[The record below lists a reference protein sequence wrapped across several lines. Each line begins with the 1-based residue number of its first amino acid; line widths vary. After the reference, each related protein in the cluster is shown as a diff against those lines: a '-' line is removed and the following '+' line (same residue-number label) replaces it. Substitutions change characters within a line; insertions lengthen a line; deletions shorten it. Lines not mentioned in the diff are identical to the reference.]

1 MKIKDILQNY
11 VNEDGVINFD
21 DLDFDNLDDL
31 VNNEIGKIVSKTRKS
46 ERAKQEVKINENKQ
60 ISDTLEKTNN
70 ELETKVDQMM
80 NAFNQLMNQQQEL
93 VSRDKERELRDL
105 AKENKI
111 NEKVIDMLKGAGA
124 DLSKVD
130 ISDLEDFKMPDIEI
144 GSTPKLEEE
153 AEENKVDRENEKHL
167 KEMILQKV
175 NRKGFT
181 F

>member
-1 MKIKDILQNY
+1 MKIKDILLNY
-11 VNEDGVINFD
+11 VNDEGVINFN
-21 DLDFDNLDDL
+21 DLDFDNLDEV
-31 VNNEIGKIVSKTRKS
+31 VNNEIGKIVSKTRKN
-46 ERAKQEVKINENKQ
+46 ERAKQEIKINENKQ
-60 ISDTLEKTNN
+60 INDTLEQTNN

-93 VSRDKERELRDL
+93 VYRDKERELRDL

-111 NEKVIDMLKGAGA
+111 NEKVIDMLKVAGA

-130 ISDLEDFKMPDIEI
+130 ISDLEDFKMPDIQI
-144 GSTPKLEEE
+144 DSTPQLEEE

-175 NRKGFT
+175 NKKGFT

>member
-11 VNEDGVINFD
+11 VNEDGVIKFD

-93 VSRDKERELRDL
+93 VSRDKERELREL

-144 GSTPKLEEE
+144 GSTPKLEEAVE
-153 AEENKVDRENEKHL
+153 DKVDRENEKHL
-167 KEMILQKV
+167 KEMI
-175 NRKGFT
+175 
-181 F
+181 

>member
-130 ISDLEDFKMPDIEI
+130 ISDLEEFKMPDIEI

>member
-11 VNEDGVINFD
+11 VNEEGVINFD

-31 VNNEIGKIVSKTRKS
+31 INNEIGKIVSKTRKS

-60 ISDTLEKTNN
+60 ISDTLKETNN
-70 ELETKVDQMM
+70 ELENKVDQMM
-80 NAFNQLMNQQQEL
+80 SAFNQLMNQQQEL

-130 ISDLEDFKMPDIEI
+130 ISDLEDFKMPDINI
-144 GSTPKLEEE
+144 DSTPKLEEE
-153 AEENKVDRENEKHL
+153 AQEDKVDRENEKHL
-167 KEMILQKV
+167 KEMILQRV
-175 NRKGFT
+175 NKKGFT

>member
-11 VNEDGVINFD
+11 VNEEGVINFD

>member
-144 GSTPKLEEE
+144 GSTPKVEEE

-175 NRKGFT
+175 NKKGFT

>member
-1 MKIKDILQNY
+1 MKIKDILKNY

-153 AEENKVDRENEKHL
+153 AEETKVDRENEKHL